1 MTMTMMVMRMAMV
14 IMMVMVMIMAM
25 VMRMAMVMVIM
36 MSGSTAPSWLE
47 LSRSHPLMLPAG
59 YEDVVNKGDDGDVYV
74 DEVDD
79 DHS

>member
-1 MTMTMMVMRMAMV
+1 MMAV
-14 IMMVMVMIMAM
+14 IMMMKVMVMIMAM
-25 VMRMAMVMVIM
+25 VMRMAMVLVIM

-74 DEVDD
+74 DGVDD

>member
-1 MTMTMMVMRMAMV
+1 MTMTMTMMRMAMV